1 MSHLLGE
8 RSSPLRRRGSR
19 VCGTRGSVTVLSA
32 ASLMVTCV
40 LCLASVDLLQVL
52 RAKAHAQMAADAAAL
67 AAAREL
73 AIPSS
78 RTPYDA
84 ALQYA
89 ELNGAVLKS
98 CVCAPGSGE
107 AVVAVEMPVRL
118 AFLSPTRPVVARARA
133 VVEGSG
139 PAGRVPKA
147 KSEAASTMPP

>member
-1 MSHLLGE
+1 MNHLLGE
-8 RSSPLRRRGSR
+8 RSSRLLRRGSS

-32 ASLMVTCV
+32 ASLMVACV
-40 LCLASVDLLQVL
+40 LCLVSVDLLQVL

-89 ELNGAVLKS
+89 ELNGAVLES

-107 AVVAVEMPVRL
+107 AVVAVEMTVQL
-118 AFLSPTRPVVARARA
+118 AFLSPTRPIVARARA
-133 VVEGSG
+133 VVEGGGS
-139 PAGRVPKA
+139 AGAAKA
-147 KSEAASTMPP
+147 KSGAASTMPP